1 MLQRQN
7 PKTPHFSLKQLLF
20 SGLGGGI
27 GLMGAIFAVSLY
39 IVDTITRPQ
48 KRTFFDSYKFSPFEL
63 DLPAEEVL
71 FAPKEGEHKV
81 SGWYIPSPG
90 ATTNVIV
97 SPGYRSPKAD
107 VVGIAAILW
116 RAGHNVLAF
125 EYHGHGLDVGTP
137 ITLGYSEINDF
148 LGAVAYA
155 KERAPETRLG
165 VIAYSMGAAV
175 AIMATARSKD
185 VEALIA
191 DSAFA
196 THISVV
202 DFHFRRVFHLPS
214 IIVAWMADNLLW
226 WRAGYHFNQVEPLRD
241 IAKIAPRPIL
251 IIQGGKDSIV
261 DPRDGPL
268 LFAAAQE
275 PKEILLLP
283 NADHCGSYFEDRVAY
298 AKKITNFFDL
308 HLKNVPQLRL
318 MDAIEAKEGEQEMK
332 QPEETAGQ
340 DGWQAAS

>member
-7 PKTPHFSLKQLLF
+7 LKIPRFSSKRLLF
-20 SGLGGGI
+20 GGLGGGV

-39 IVDTITRPQ
+39 IVESIRRPQ
-48 KRTFFDSYKFSPFEL
+48 KRTFLDGYKFSPYEL

-71 FAPKEGEHKV
+71 FSPIEGVYKV
-81 SGWYIPSPG
+81 SGWFIPRPG
-90 ATTNVIV
+90 ATTTVIV
-97 SPGYRSPKAD
+97 SPGYRTLKAD
-107 VVGIAAILW
+107 VLGIAAFLW
-116 RAGHNVLAF
+116 RTGHHVLVF
-125 EYHGHGLDVGTP
+125 EYHGHGMDVGTP

-165 VIAYSMGAAV
+165 VLAYSMGAAV
-175 AIMATARSKD
+175 AIMGTARSKD

-196 THISVV
+196 THTGVI

-214 IIVAWMADNLLW
+214 IFVSWMVDNLLW

-261 DPRDGPL
+261 DPRDGPML
-268 LFAAAQE
+268 YAEAQE
-275 PKEILLLP
+275 PKDIWLLP
-283 NADHCGSYFEDRVAY
+283 NADHCGAYFEDRKAY
-298 AKKITNFFDL
+298 VKKILDFFDL
-308 HLKNVPQLRL
+308 HLKNVPKLHL
-318 MDAIEAKEGEQEMK
+318 VDTPSTDENEPVTKPPETPGEN
-332 QPEETAGQ
+332 
-340 DGWQAAS
+340 GWQVAS